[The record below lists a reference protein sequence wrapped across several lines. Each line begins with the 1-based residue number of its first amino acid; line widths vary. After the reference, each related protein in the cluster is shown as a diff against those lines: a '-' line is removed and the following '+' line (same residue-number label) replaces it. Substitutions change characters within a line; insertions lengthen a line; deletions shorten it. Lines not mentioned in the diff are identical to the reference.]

1 MYINFSRFTSAGL
14 TAILLFALTSCGGG
28 AGGTKPQSPV
38 TPTPVVVEPPI
49 EVSPVVN
56 PPVINPPVII
66 PPVVVPPVVL
76 KPAVLIPDT
85 EEDPTLPSRDS
96 ANWDKAVD
104 AARFLSQTS
113 FGATAKDID
122 FIIKN
127 SKAAW
132 IDKQFS
138 TSQTSQLEF
147 LDKRLIFF
155 GYQPTP
161 AVPYFDDFDGSEGV
175 WRRYIMRQDIW
186 WETAVWGQDQ
196 LRQRVAFAL
205 SQILVVS
212 QLGADEYARERG
224 FANYHDILAKQAF
237 GNYKDLLLDVSLN
250 PIMGIYLSALNNP
263 KADETL
269 NIRPDENYARE
280 VLQLFSVGLS
290 QLNKDGTPALD
301 SNGNPV
307 STFDQE
313 TIKEFSRVFTGW
325 SLSHT
330 SVFNEMGAYAA
341 PISNTEPMKAYPEF
355 HDAGE
360 KTLLN
365 GEKIAAGKTPLE
377 DVQAALDNIMAH
389 KNVAP
394 FIGKKLIQYLI
405 TSNPSK
411 AYVERVATVFDNN
424 GSGVKGDMK
433 AVIKAIYLDD
443 EAQNPP
449 ADSLTYYGKL
459 KEYPLLVSGLWRAF
473 KAQGIPV
480 TDKGKSVDTIRYMSG
495 TLNAEQEA
503 FFAPSVFNFYQ
514 SEYSPPGKLAAQ
526 KLLAPEFQIFNGSS
540 AVLQA
545 NLLAKMI
552 YNRDKNDKDLWAG
565 TGQDWGT
572 VNNWNN
578 PPVHAKLNLSEEI
591 ALAGSP
597 LQLIDHLNLLLTHGQ
612 ISAEDSALIAT
623 HIGLLSDPLAR
634 VYEATFLIAVSPE
647 YAIQR

>member
-1 MYINFSRFTSAGL
+1 MYARMSRFMRIGL
-14 TAILLFALTSCGGG
+14 ITTLVLSLTSCGG
-28 AGGTKPQSPV
+28 ASAGTKSPPPNPQAPVEKSPV
-38 TPTPVVVEPPI
+38 ESIPVAS
-49 EVSPVVN
+49 SPA
-56 PPVINPPVII
+56 IF
-66 PPVVVPPVVL
+66 

-85 EEDPTLPSRDS
+85 DADPKLPARNSPK
-96 ANWDKAVD
+96 WGKAVD

-122 FIIKN
+122 YIIKHG
-127 SKAAW
+127 KAAW
-132 IDKQFS
+132 LDKQFS
-138 TSQTSQLEF
+138 LPQTSQLEF

-161 AVPYFDDFDGSEGV
+161 PVPYFDDQDGNEGV

-186 WETAVWGQDQ
+186 WETAIWGQDQ

-224 FANYHDILAKQAF
+224 FANYHDILARQAF
-237 GNYKDLLLDVSLN
+237 GNYGDLLLEISLN
-250 PIMGIYLSALNNP
+250 PIMGIYLSSLNNP
-263 KADETL
+263 KANEAL

-280 VLQLFSVGLS
+280 VLQLFSIGLDE
-290 QLNKDGTPALD
+290 LNNDGTEQLD
-301 SNGNPV
+301 ANGKPIH
-307 STFDQE
+307 TFDQN

-330 SVFNEMGAYAA
+330 SIFNEAGAYAA
-341 PISNTEPMKAYPEF
+341 PISNTEPMKAYASF
-355 HDAGE
+355 HDSGA
-360 KTLLN
+360 KLLLN
-365 GEKIAAGKTPLE
+365 GETISAGKTPME
-377 DVQAALDNIMAH
+377 DMQAAINNIMAH

-394 FIGKKLIQYLI
+394 FIGKKLIQYLV

-411 AYVERVATVFDNN
+411 GYVARVSKVFNDN
-424 GSGVKGDMK
+424 GRGVKGDMK
-433 AVIKAIYLDD
+433 AVVKAIYLDH
-443 EAQNPP
+443 EARNPP
-449 ADSLTYYGKL
+449 ADSKAYYGKL

-480 TDKGKSVDTIRYMSG
+480 SDKGKSVDTIRYMSG
-495 TLNAEQEA
+495 VLNAEQEA

-514 SEYSPPGKLAAQ
+514 SEYSPPGLLGAQ

-552 YNRDKNDKDLWAG
+552 YNREKSDKNFWKDS
-565 TGQDWGT
+565 GQDWGT
-572 VNNWNN
+572 DNKWNN

-591 ALAGSP
+591 ALADSP
-597 LQLIDHLNLLLTHGQ
+597 SLLVDRLNLLLARGQ
-612 ISAEDSALIAT
+612 LSEEDSASIAA
-623 HIGLLSDPLAR
+623 HVSLLSDPLAR
-634 VYEATFLIAVSPE
+634 VYEATFLIAISPE